1 MKGPA
6 ERPLH
11 VASPARRRHILRS
24 DSAKYVR
31 CGDFVDALRGRSCD
45 RPLRFSVSDLLR
57 ICLKASCFVKV
68 WREKAAEAHLFRIFE
83 ISSVEPPP
91 LSSGARSSPLSTS
104 LRNASTTSA
113 VS

>member
-31 CGDFVDALRGRSCD
+31 CGDFVDALKSHGR
-45 RPLRFSVSDLLR
+45 LTVGFIYLKLIFRFP
-57 ICLKASCFVKV
+57 
-68 WREKAAEAHLFRIFE
+68 E
-83 ISSVEPPP
+83 IDSK
-91 LSSGARSSPLSTS
+91 LSLYSKGCGSSPAILFDPETELNST
-104 LRNASTTSA
+104 R
-113 VS
+113 

>member
-31 CGDFVDALRGRSCD
+31 CGDFVDALRQITAFAAARNLFAAVFVPGVMTPEGLAYMKKNALD
-45 RPLRFSVSDLLR
+45 YIDGGLEP
-57 ICLKASCFVKV
+57 ICF
-68 WREKAAEAHLFRIFE
+68 
-83 ISSVEPPP
+83 
-91 LSSGARSSPLSTS
+91 
-104 LRNASTTSA
+104 
-113 VS
+113 